1 MLFHMTVNRIY
12 YMEIRNL
19 SVNSNFWIVKVIA
32 VFVLILGGTVAEI
45 MVLG

>member
-19 SVNSNFWIVKVIA
+19 SVSSNFRIVEVIT
-32 VFVLILGGTVAEI
+32 VFAIN
-45 MVLG
+45 

>member
-1 MLFHMTVNRIY
+1 MLALYKVG
-12 YMEIRNL
+12 NL
-19 SVNSNFWIVKVIA
+19 SVNSKFWIVKVIA